1 MSFIVPLS
9 QSKELVIRPAITKS
23 VNEIVIEK
31 IIDSPTD
38 KTIHVFIGDVGLVKL
53 DALSDDNYD
62 NPQWSNESLTTAVR
76 NYIDSV

>member
-9 QSKELVIRPAITKS
+9 QSKDLVIRPAVTKT

-31 IIDSPTD
+31 VIDNPTD
-38 KTIHVFIGDVGLVKL
+38 KTVYVFIGEVGLVKL

-62 NPQWSNESLTTAVR
+62 NPQWNNESLTTAVR
-76 NYIDSV
+76 NYIESV

>member
-9 QSKELVIRPAITKS
+9 QSKELVVRPAITRT

-38 KTIHVFIGDVGLVKL
+38 KTVHVFIGEIGLVKL
-53 DALSDDNYD
+53 DALSDNNYD
-62 NPQWSNESLTTAVR
+62 NPQWNNESLTTAVR
-76 NYIDSV
+76 NYVESV